1 MRCAGLGGRK
11 GRPPFVLPGHA
22 SLPKQRSRREWR
34 PPGQGKRSGQAE
46 WLSSGLSRLPPLLL
60 SKRWGPGHEHGG
72 QKAPRTAQWEAGLR
86 RGPSVRLGVGP
97 TAQRGGTGV
106 KDEELRQS
114 CCSDPDPLGPSKR
127 EGQQSHR
134 LSPGLQGPETRRP
147 GTVCSLGRSGG

>member
-1 MRCAGLGGRK
+1 MRVLGVAK
-11 GRPPFVLPGHA
+11 ADHPSSCLDMQVFPE
-22 SLPKQRSRREWR
+22 QRSRRERR

-46 WLSSGLSRLPPLLL
+46 WLSGGLSCLPPLLL

-86 RGPSVRLGVGP
+86 RGPSAHLGVGP

-114 CCSDPDPLGPSKR
+114 CCSDPEPLGPSKR

-134 LSPGLQGPETRRP
+134 LSPGLQGPEARRP
-147 GTVCSLGRSGG
+147 GTVCSLGQSGG